1 MSKWL
6 VAGQWRKTVYKEQMR
21 ERRILDNFPQCH
33 HFLLKLDQCMPW
45 LWFINL
51 NLVHHCHHCVQHH
64 QLLACNPRWS
74 WSGKLMSWKYTVWRT
89 WFIISMPW
97 IRLRDFLSNCL
108 KIFISE
114 SICFTKSWNSL
125 VSLPCCTLWKQQIC
139 VIGKVCGGLDRQTH
153 LAPSLTEEAVAS
165 ADGRIAAA
173 VAANRVRSLRK
184 NTAPANSSNNTV
196 LTARQWNVI
205 CGIGKCFI
213 QQANAKQERNP
224 IEIIMKLAQGDDYG
238 GTCNCGQRSWE
249 EKNVSENW
257 AAALASLLVLLKGVF
272 GQDEIVDEVLILRHK
287 QLWLHNLLRQLHL
300 QTTKYFTLP
309 CVGLLQFA
317 YNSTS
322 SSSLWSNQPS
332 QNSFTTL
339 REAPILKQNK
349 LWHW

>member
-21 ERRILDNFPQCH
+21 ERRILDNFPHCH
-33 HFLLKLDQCMPW
+33 HFLLKLDQCVPW
-45 LWFINL
+45 LGFINF

-125 VSLPCCTLWKQQIC
+125 VSLPCCTMWKQQIW

-213 QQANAKQERNP
+213 QQANAKQGRNP
-224 IEIIMKLAQGDDYG
+224 KNHYEIGTGGLTMVVPATAAKDPEKRRTSPRTEPPLSPAFLYSSRVSSDRMKLLM
-238 GTCNCGQRSWE
+238 
-249 EKNVSENW
+249 K
-257 AAALASLLVLLKGVF
+257 
-272 GQDEIVDEVLILRHK
+272 
-287 QLWLHNLLRQLHL
+287 
-300 QTTKYFTLP
+300 
-309 CVGLLQFA
+309 
-317 YNSTS
+317 S
-322 SSSLWSNQPS
+322 SSSDTSNSDFTISCASSTFRQ
-332 QNSFTTL
+332 QNISPCHVWDFCHL
-339 REAPILKQNK
+339 PIIQLVLHLFDQINQVKTALQHLGK
-349 LWHW
+349 PPY